1 MHKANQNPIKEKINN
16 LVAQLQKHNYNYYVL
31 ARPSIS
37 DFEFDTQLKEL
48 EKLEKA
54 YPEFLNP
61 DSPTQKVGGEITK
74 SFENVSHR
82 WPMLSLGNTYN
93 EQDLIDFDER
103 IKKAIGDDFE
113 YVCELKFDGLSMSL
127 TYENGHLSKAV
138 TRGDGQKG
146 DVVTANIKTIRT
158 IPKTI
163 TAENIPSSFDIRGE
177 VFMHKAAFEKLNQE
191 RVENG
196 EMPFANPRN
205 FASGTVKMQDS
216 AEVAKRPLDCFLYF
230 LYTENMPFKTHWES
244 LETVKSWGFNVCEH
258 NRLCK
263 NIAEVLEFIN
273 YWDSHRFKLS
283 YEIDGIVLK
292 VNNLQQQ
299 QELGFTAKS
308 PRWAISYK
316 YKAQEVETI
325 LQEVTYQVGRTGAV
339 TPVANLKPVLLA
351 GTTVKR
357 ATLHNANEIER
368 LDLFEHDTVLIE
380 KGGEIIP
387 KIISVIKEKRNPE
400 ATKIIY
406 PSLCTIC
413 QTPLMRTEGEVVYY
427 CPNEIGCKPQIIGKI
442 QHFVSRKAMNIDG
455 LGDETVETLFENN
468 FVHTIADIFL
478 LKDKESELKML
489 DRYGEKSITNMLLG
503 IENAKNQP
511 FEKVLFGLGI
521 RYVGETVARKLVHH
535 FHTIE
540 NIINAS
546 YEELIQAD
554 EIGERIAKSML
565 AYFSDQKHIDLIN
578 KLKEAGLLFTYSEK
592 KIELSSTILA
602 DKNFILSGT
611 FEKYSR
617 EELKNLIE
625 ENGGKILSSISSK
638 LNFLVA
644 GENMGPAKL
653 EKAKKLKIPI
663 ISESDILSII
673 ENGFQ

>member
-1 MHKANQNPIKEKINN
+1 MHKANQNPIKQKINN

-37 DFEFDTQLKEL
+37 DFEFDNQLKEL

-146 DVVTANIKTIRT
+146 DVVTSNIKTIRT

-163 TAENIPSSFDIRGE
+163 TAENLPSSFDIRGE

-273 YWDSHRFKLS
+273 YWDCHRFKLS

-387 KIISVIKEKRNPE
+387 KIIGVNKDKRKAE
-400 ATKIIY
+400 AIKIIY
-406 PSLCTIC
+406 PSFCPIC
-413 QTPLMRTEGEVVYY
+413 QTTLARAEGEVVYY

-611 FEKYSR
+611 FENYSR

-625 ENGGKILSSISSK
+625 ENGGKILNSISSK

-663 ISESDILSII
+663 ISENNLLDIIS
-673 ENGFQ
+673 NGFN